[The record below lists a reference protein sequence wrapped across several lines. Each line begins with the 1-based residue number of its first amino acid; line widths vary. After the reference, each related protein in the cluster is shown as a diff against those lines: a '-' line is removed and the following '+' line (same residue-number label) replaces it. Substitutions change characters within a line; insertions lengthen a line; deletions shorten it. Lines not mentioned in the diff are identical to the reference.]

1 MPLSRLL
8 PAIAAA
14 FLLAISVPAGAG
26 VTTPSAQ
33 PAGELI
39 PAQRFELDN
48 GLRVIFHL
56 DHSDPVV
63 AVVLAARVGSA
74 RELPGR
80 TGFAHLFEHLFFLDS
95 ENLGPGGLDR
105 LSTRVGGS
113 GANGSTSFDL
123 TDYLQT
129 VPSDALEKLLWAEA
143 DKLGFFINTVSD
155 AVLAKEIQVVKN
167 EKRQSVDNR
176 PYGHNYGVIL
186 EHLYPQGHPY
196 SWPVIGS
203 LADLDAATLEDVHG
217 FYHRWYTPNNTTLV
231 VAGDFDPAQARE
243 WVEKYFGEIARG
255 EEAAAPAPQPARLE
269 ASTRLLHEDN
279 LARLPALTLAWPGV
293 ERGHP
298 DEAALDVLAEL
309 LTDGRDSPLTAVVV
323 EELKLASAVS
333 AWNTSQQIAGMVML
347 QTTAFDGVDLDD
359 ALAGVEAGMARFER
373 DGVDAQALERIKT
386 MSEAD
391 MYARQASVL
400 GKGAALARHD
410 LYGTSP
416 DADLAALRAVTA
428 EDVVRVYNAYLR
440 ERPHVAT
447 SFVPRGQA
455 ALALEG
461 SQVAPVVEEPIVQG
475 AEDAIDPAASAADY
489 ARTPSS
495 FDRSIEPPFGPPPVV
510 TPPQVWS
517 SALANGLQVSGI
529 EHDETP
535 LVHFQLAID
544 GGRLFEDPQLPG
556 TAGLLAR
563 MLDRGTRNR
572 TAAEME
578 NAFKALGAAVG
589 VEARDERFVI
599 SGRTLSRNLDATLA
613 LVEEMLL
620 EPRWDEDEL
629 ALARAAAE
637 AQLAASRAE
646 PGAMAGRV
654 YDLVAYGPEHILSRN
669 ALGSESALAAIDMDD
684 LRRFMARSLA
694 PQHARIRFVGPVGH
708 DQATDALASLGQ
720 RWQAGDVSIPAY
732 PAPAPPAAS
741 RIHFH
746 DMPGATQSMLL
757 FGYPALTRADPDF
770 HPATMMNFILGGGGF
785 ASRLMQSLREEKG
798 YSYGFRSGFSGDTNV
813 GHFTMG
819 GAVRANVTLEAAQL
833 ARDIARDY
841 GASFTAD
848 DLQTT
853 RESMGKRRALAF
865 ETPGAKLGILAAI
878 GDHGLPADYL
888 EREAGQISGL
898 DLAQVRTLA
907 DRHLR
912 TDAMIY
918 VVVGDAATQAE
929 RLEALGYGPV
939 EMMNEQVEEAD
950 R

>member
-572 TAAEME
+572 TAAELE

>member
-572 TAAEME
+572 TAAELE

-654 YDLVAYGPEHILSRN
+654 YDLVAYGPEHTLSRN

>member
-572 TAAEME
+572 TAAELE

-798 YSYGFRSGFSGDTNV
+798 YSYGFHSGFSGDTNV

>member
-428 EDVVRVYNAYLR
+428 EDVMRVYHAYLR

-572 TAAEME
+572 TAAELE

-798 YSYGFRSGFSGDTNV
+798 YSYGFHSGFSGDTNV

>member
-400 GKGAALARHD
+400 GKGTALARHD

-416 DADLAALRAVTA
+416 DADLAALRAATA

-572 TAAEME
+572 TAAELE